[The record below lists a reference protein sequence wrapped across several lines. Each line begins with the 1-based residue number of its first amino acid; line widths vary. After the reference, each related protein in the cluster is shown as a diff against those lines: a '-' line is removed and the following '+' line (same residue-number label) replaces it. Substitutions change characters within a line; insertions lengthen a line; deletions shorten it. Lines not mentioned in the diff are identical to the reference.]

1 MTSHRDNGAVPYYL
15 LLPLAAAI
23 IFSLSSILIK
33 RALKEGVTMDQSFH
47 LTNLI
52 LGGMFLPLLL
62 LEKSTVEWTDFW
74 KPLLMGVAF
83 FVGNWLA
90 FLALK
95 RGDVSLVTPLMGTKV
110 VFVAI
115 GVVLLTGKIPSLP
128 LWIAAVLTTVGI
140 FVMGIADFKK
150 GRHLL
155 FTVGVTLASAAIFGL
170 CDVLVSWWAADF
182 GALTFI
188 TAGFVS
194 VSIFSTVMWLIQKRP
209 SLKLKSGQKG
219 WAWWGG
225 ILISLQAIAIGL
237 ALSFF
242 DDATGINVVYASRG
256 LWAIVLVVVLGA
268 ALGNREHKDSG
279 KAFWWRVAGTV
290 ILTIA
295 IFIAVVDR
303 SNHPIV

>member
-1 MTSHRDNGAVPYYL
+1 M
-15 LLPLAAAI
+15 
-23 IFSLSSILIK
+23 IK

-52 LGGMFLPLLL
+52 LGVMFLPLLL
-62 LEKSTVEWTDFW
+62 LEKSTVEWADFW

-90 FLALK
+90 FFALK

-110 VFVAI
+110 VFVAL
-115 GVVLLTGKIPSLP
+115 GVVLLTGKIPSVP
-128 LWIAAVLTTVGI
+128 LWIAAILTTVGI
-140 FVMGIADFKK
+140 LVMGIADFKK
-150 GRHLL
+150 GRHLY
-155 FTVGVTLASAAIFGL
+155 FTVGITLASAAVFGL
-170 CDVLVSWWAADF
+170 SDVLVSWWAADF

-188 TAGFVS
+188 TVGFVS
-194 VSIFSTVMWLIQKRP
+194 VSIFSTVMWLIQKSP
-209 SLKLKSGQKG
+209 SLKLTSGQKS
-219 WAWWGG
+219 WAWWGS
-225 ILISLQAIAIGL
+225 ILISLQALAIGL

-279 KAFWWRVAGTV
+279 NAFWWRVAGTV